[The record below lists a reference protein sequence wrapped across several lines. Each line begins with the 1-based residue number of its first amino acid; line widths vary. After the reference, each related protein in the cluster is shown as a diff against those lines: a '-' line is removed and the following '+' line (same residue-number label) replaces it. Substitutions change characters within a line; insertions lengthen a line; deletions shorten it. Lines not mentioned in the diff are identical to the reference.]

1 MPEFKV
7 LKGGLV
13 GPATEKYRFQD
24 AVCTDTRLM
33 GVLGL
38 RVHWKD
44 MSDPLDPE
52 DIYHFYYYDIEEIG
66 LDYLQVS
73 KARDEE
79 ELALL
84 TKRNFG
90 GLGAGFW
97 PLSEQESRYLICRF
111 VEETKRK
118 RQPLPENIADIGFIL
133 RDPVELTPEQKRNLD
148 LKLCTMIR
156 TDYGIVN
163 YYLMRLFGKDPEG
176 AALLVSAD
184 ADPAD
189 LEDVSLPKHATF
201 LKNKIEEFTD
211 ETGTSYLCES
221 LVESSDTHWIVVS
234 EITLS
239 GGKVRS
245 CRRRSA
251 FKVSSAEASMKT
263 SRREYITV
271 YEIIADMEVFDR
283 CFDDFTAGATR
294 TGHETGEMFMCF
306 RPDNSHAEKQEF
318 ALSDDI
324 ETLYYVTD
332 YGQLISA
339 AHTIKD
345 IQNSEL
351 LLSRSE
357 LSDKIYPT
365 ARYNFDHGVIYDFAI
380 SGFTDFEDFLD
391 AVTGKI

>member
-7 LKGGLV
+7 LKGGLASPV
-13 GPATEKYRFQD
+13 TDKYVFQD

-44 MSDPLDPE
+44 TSDPMDPE
-52 DIYHFYYYDIEEIG
+52 DVYHFYYYDIEEIG
-66 LDYLQVS
+66 LDYLQIS
-73 KARDEE
+73 KAKDDE

-90 GLGAGFW
+90 GLGAGYW
-97 PLSEQESRYLICRF
+97 PLSENESRWLICRF
-111 VEETKRK
+111 VDETKRK

-133 RDPVELTPEQKRNLD
+133 RHPVELTAEQKRNLD

-156 TDYGIVN
+156 TEYGVVN
-163 YYLMRLFGKDPEG
+163 YYLMRLFGKDADG
-176 AALLVSAD
+176 ASLLVSPD
-184 ADPAD
+184 AAPED
-189 LEDVSLPKHATF
+189 LEDVSLPKHSTF

-221 LVESSDTHWIVVS
+221 LVESADAHWIVVS
-234 EITLS
+234 EVTLA
-239 GGKVRS
+239 GGKVKS

-251 FKVSSAEASMKT
+251 
-263 SRREYITV
+263 
-271 YEIIADMEVFDR
+271 
-283 CFDDFTAGATR
+283 
-294 TGHETGEMFMCF
+294 EMFVCF
-306 RPDNSHAEKQEF
+306 RPDNSHVERQEF

-339 AHTIKD
+339 AHTVKD

-357 LSDKIYPT
+357 LADKIYPT

-380 SGFTDFEDFLD
+380 SGFTDFEEFLD
-391 AVTGKI
+391 TITGR

>member
-13 GPATEKYRFQD
+13 SPVTDKYRFQD

-44 MSDPLDPE
+44 FTDPLDPE

-66 LDYLQVS
+66 LDYLQIS
-73 KARDEE
+73 KVKDEE

-90 GLGAGFW
+90 GLGAGYW
-97 PLSEQESRYLICRF
+97 PLSEDESRYLICSF
-111 VEETKRK
+111 AEETKRK

-133 RDPVELTPEQKRNLD
+133 RNPVEFSEEQKRRLD
-148 LKLCTMIR
+148 LKLCTMIS
-156 TDYGIVN
+156 TDYGTVN
-163 YYLMRLFGKDPEG
+163 YYLMRLFGKDPKG
-176 AALLVSAD
+176 AALLAAPD

-189 LEDVSLPKHATF
+189 LEDVSLPSHATF
-201 LKNKIEEFTD
+201 LKNKIEEFKD
-211 ETGTSYLCES
+211 ENGTSYLCES
-221 LVESSDTHWIVVS
+221 LVESSDSHWIVIS
-234 EITLS
+234 EVTLS
-239 GGKVRS
+239 NGKIKS
-245 CRRRSA
+245 CKRRSA
-251 FKVSSAEASMKT
+251 FRISSAEASMKT
-263 SRREYITV
+263 ARREYITV
-271 YEIIADMEVFDR
+271 YEIIADMDSFDS

-306 RPDNSHAEKQEF
+306 KPDNSHVEKQEF

-339 AHTIKD
+339 ANSVPD
-345 IQNSEL
+345 IQKSEIL
-351 LLSRSE
+351 ISRSP
-357 LSDKIYPT
+357 LADKVYPT
-365 ARYNFDHGVIYDFAI
+365 GRYNFDCGVLYDFAI
-380 SGFTDFEDFLD
+380 SGFTDFEEYLD
-391 AVTGKI
+391 AIAGRR